1 MQNADVCSKHCLPLA
16 ISTRHQI
23 STCHSHTRVLLMQIS
38 VADGSDK
45 HHLEVTWTNGQHKA
59 TLKADV
65 EEMNFD
71 IIATQPNEEDSEL
84 HTFR

>member
-1 MQNADVCSKHCLPLA
+1 
-16 ISTRHQI
+16 
-23 STCHSHTRVLLMQIS
+23 MQIS